1 MDHKHSLIVTQAK
14 KIKKKSNILE
24 KSQLTAPD
32 IKGELLSPL
41 QRILGTNIEG
51 KQSPI
56 LTFRYASA
64 VFSQLSVWPVWE
76 RIHFSLV
83 DRELNFALPKGL
95 QWKSLLWN
103 TVIAYNDATLKYK
116 KLLPC
121 HSHKVILSSVTSLD
135 WQDEFDRTFNSLRL
149 FTKHF
154 FSFSNLHQCFQCW
167 LCWQYKTM

>member
-24 KSQLTAPD
+24 ESQLTAPD

-64 VFSQLSVWPVWE
+64 VFSQLSV
-76 RIHFSLV
+76 
-83 DRELNFALPKGL
+83 
-95 QWKSLLWN
+95 
-103 TVIAYNDATLKYK
+103 
-116 KLLPC
+116 
-121 HSHKVILSSVTSLD
+121 
-135 WQDEFDRTFNSLRL
+135 
-149 FTKHF
+149 
-154 FSFSNLHQCFQCW
+154 
-167 LCWQYKTM
+167 